1 MKKKASLL
9 SIPVILLLAGCNLA
23 GLAPSSAPV
32 TTQAGF
38 NPPAAAT
45 ASLPPPPTETVTP
58 APLPTSTLVLP
69 VAIGTPLPQ
78 PGAVISPDNAK
89 TIVEIADVGGQS
101 NPIWMAAFTTDGRIL
116 AAAGSENDVKLW
128 DATGTG
134 DPSHL

>member
-1 MKKKASLL
+1 MKKKAILL

-23 GLAPSSAPV
+23 GLALSAPV
-32 TTQAGF
+32 TSQPGI
-38 NPPAAAT
+38 NPPAAVRVP
-45 ASLPPPPTETVTP
+45 LPPPTETVTP

-69 VAIGTPLPQ
+69 VAVGTPLPQ
-78 PGAVISPDNAK
+78 PGAIISHENAK

-128 DATGTG
+128 DA
-134 DPSHL
+134 DRRPQHL